1 MVPSST
7 VSSSVSS
14 VAGLCSKQIISHYTN
29 TVEGVVGTYKLK
41 AAVSIAQQF
50 CATVFTVCHC
60 VMFLLSS
67 HSYSDYVLL

>member
-14 VAGLCSKQIISHYTN
+14 VAGLCSKQIISHYTS
-29 TVEGVVGTYKLK
+29 TVEGVVGTYLK

-50 CATVFTVCHC
+50 CVTVFTVCQC
-60 VMFLLSS
+60 VMFLLSVFS
-67 HSYSDYVLL
+67 FARKLS

>member
-7 VSSSVSS
+7 VSFSVSS

-41 AAVSIAQQF
+41 AAVSIAQHAARCF
-50 CATVFTVCHC
+50 
-60 VMFLLSS
+60 
-67 HSYSDYVLL
+67 